1 MRILIFGATG
11 ATGSQ
16 LVDQALARGHSVTAF
31 VRDPARLTRT
41 HPALLCVAGD
51 VMDPATVNPA
61 LQGQE
66 AVLCALGTMPE
77 MKPDLPRR
85 QPQVPVCSIGTRH
98 IIDAMLRHGV
108 RRIVVE
114 TSAGIGESRRTGRF
128 GAAAIIRLLL
138 RDVMADK
145 ERQEA
150 TLRASAVDWTII
162 RPVRLSDAAR
172 SGRVR
177 CGDAIAWGLLSKI
190 SRADVAAVMLDC
202 IADAATSKRAITA
215 LG

>member
-11 ATGSQ
+11 ATGSH
-16 LVDQALARGHSVTAF
+16 LVDQALERGHRVSAF
-31 VRDPARLTRT
+31 VRDPLRLTRND
-41 HPALLCVAGD
+41 PALLSVAGD
-51 VMDPATVNPA
+51 VMDPATVEPA
-61 LQGQE
+61 LQGQD

-77 MKPDLPRR
+77 AKPDLPRR
-85 QPQVPVCSIGTRH
+85 QPQVPVCSVGTRH
-98 IIDAMLRHGV
+98 IIDAMLHHGV

-114 TSAGIGESRRTGRF
+114 TSAGIGDSRRTGRF
-128 GAAAIIRLLL
+128 GAAAIIRLFL
-138 RDVMADK
+138 REVMADK

-177 CGDAIAWGLLSKI
+177 SGDAIAWGLMSKI
-190 SRADVAAVMLDC
+190 ARADVAALMLDC
-202 IADAATSKRAITA
+202 VADAGTSKRAITA